1 MPSTNS
7 LLRYPGGKSQLAEYV
22 EFLLDKNN
30 ISETYIEPFAGGFGV
45 ALYLLF
51 NNKVENVIMND
62 LDPSIFSVW
71 NAALNKK
78 EEFIDLISQTNVTLD
93 EWYHQKELRS
103 IFRNDPY
110 SLENAFSTLFL
121 NRTNISGIINGGPIG
136 GKKQNGKYKINCR
149 FNKNTLIKKIN
160 KLYNYRDHI
169 AISNL
174 DAKDF
179 ITNRIT
185 NFNSDS
191 TFIFFDPP
199 YYKQGKNLY
208 LSFVDD
214 NDHKNLSKKII
225 GLEEYKWITTYD
237 MQEEILNLYKPFVQS
252 YRYELKYSANIK
264 RKANEY
270 LFASNYTKLESHG
283 KVSITR
289 V

>member
-51 NNKVENVIMND
+51 NNKIENVIMND

-121 NRTNISGIINGGPIG
+121 NRTNISRIINGGPIG

-149 FNKNTLIKKIN
+149 FNKNTLIKN
-160 KLYNYRDHI
+160 K
-169 AISNL
+169 
-174 DAKDF
+174 
-179 ITNRIT
+179 
-185 NFNSDS
+185 
-191 TFIFFDPP
+191 
-199 YYKQGKNLY
+199 
-208 LSFVDD
+208 
-214 NDHKNLSKKII
+214 
-225 GLEEYKWITTYD
+225 
-237 MQEEILNLYKPFVQS
+237 
-252 YRYELKYSANIK
+252 
-264 RKANEY
+264 
-270 LFASNYTKLESHG
+270 
-283 KVSITR
+283 
-289 V
+289 